1 VSNDDRHRVAITGAS
16 GLVGRA
22 LCRSLSTTGHDVVRL
37 VRRQPTAADEVLWN
51 PATEEID
58 GRALEGI
65 DAVVHLAG
73 ESVAGRRWTD
83 PVKKRIRDSRVLGTR
98 LLVRTLAG
106 LDRPPAVLVSAS
118 ATGFYG
124 DRGDE
129 TLDETSDRGEG
140 FLADVCGQW
149 EAETDVLAQRGV
161 RVVIPRLGV
170 VLAGGGGALTKML
183 LPFRLGLG
191 GRLGSGHQWMSWV
204 GLEDLVGM
212 LQMVIRDLRID
223 GVFNAVSPEPCTNR
237 EFTRTL
243 GRVLGRPT
251 LLPVPAFLLRWVAG
265 EMADELLLA
274 GARVY
279 PRRLMDLGFEY
290 RQSNIEETLRSEL
303 GRRRPEVS

>member
-1 VSNDDRHRVAITGAS
+1 MSNDDRHRVAITGAS